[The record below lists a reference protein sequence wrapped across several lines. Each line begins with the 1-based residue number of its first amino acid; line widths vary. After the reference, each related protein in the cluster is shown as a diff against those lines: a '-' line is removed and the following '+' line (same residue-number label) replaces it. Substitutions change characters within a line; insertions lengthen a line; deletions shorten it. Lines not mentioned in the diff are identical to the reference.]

1 MTISIS
7 RRRFGAGLAATT
19 AVAGALAGARAEAQ
33 ATINLKYGNAGNAQT
48 LSNTFNQRWANVVAE
63 RTSNQVR
70 IQIFAGTLGGEQ
82 QLIESMALGTIDIY
96 NGAYTG
102 TREFDIFYSPSFF
115 KDGYHAKRV
124 LAGSLGQKANE
135 TLERRYQARLLGVGV
150 LGPWVLATKRK
161 ITSLDELRGVKLRAP
176 QIEGVVASL
185 NHLGASPTPIA
196 FNEIYLALQN
206 GTVDGFVSALN
217 PSVAG
222 KFYEVCKYVYS
233 NPFGLGLDKEAIAT
247 RAWNR
252 LSATQRDVMKASFDE
267 LENVEYHQAGITA
280 ITTDLATWRRNNG
293 DDSVAQ
299 LDQAD
304 IDRRM
309 APLNERLANEVFG
322 AGAWVQIQAAA
333 NG

>member
-1 MTISIS
+1 MTSMIT
-7 RRRFGAGLAATT
+7 RRGFGFAMAA
-19 AVAGALAGARAEAQ
+19 AAGAAMLPRDGAAQ

-48 LSNTFNQRWANVVAE
+48 LSNRFNQRLAEVVAQ
-63 RTSNQVR
+63 RTNNGVR
-70 IQIFAGTLGGEQ
+70 IEIFAGTLGGEQ
-82 QLIESMALGTIDIY
+82 RLIESMALGTIDIY

-102 TREFDIFYSPSFF
+102 TREFDVFYAPSFF
-115 KDGYHAKRV
+115 KDGHHAKRV
-124 LAGSLGQKANE
+124 LAGPLGQKANE

-161 ITSLDELRGVKLRAP
+161 IDSIEGIRGMKLRAP

-185 NHLGASPTPIA
+185 NHLGANPTPIA

-222 KFYEVCKYVYS
+222 KFYEVCRYLYS
-233 NPFGLGLDKEAIAT
+233 NPFGLGLDKEVIAT

-252 LSATQRDVMKASFDE
+252 LSAEQRQILQRTFNE
-267 LENVEYHQAGITA
+267 LEEVDYHQAGIAA
-280 ITTDLATWRRNNG
+280 ITTDIAAWRQANG
-293 DDSVAQ
+293 ADSVSQ

-309 APLNERLANEVFG
+309 APLNERLANEVYG
-322 AGAWVQIQAAA
+322 AGAWAQIQAAA
-333 NG
+333 NA